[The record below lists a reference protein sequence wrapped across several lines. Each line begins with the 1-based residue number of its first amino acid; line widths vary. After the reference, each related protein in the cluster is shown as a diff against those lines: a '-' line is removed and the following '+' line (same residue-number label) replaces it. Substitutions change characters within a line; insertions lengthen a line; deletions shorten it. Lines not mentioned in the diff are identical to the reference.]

1 VSKKTK
7 VFIVLISIMLVG
19 IIGLVFFQLNDIL
32 SVVNSNKIYTGITIN
47 NIEIGGLTKKE
58 AFEKLLEKDK
68 KIFGTPILNLYYKN
82 VNKDLYYND
91 IMANNNLEE
100 LIAKAFDIGREGT
113 IIDRYIGVKS
123 LVKNPRN
130 LDISY
135 TPDKEKVAK
144 VLEDL
149 KKEIEV
155 NPINASMLKSKD
167 TSFVIKA
174 GKEGKK
180 INLDKTF
187 DEINVALNE
196 KETKVKVYVD
206 VVKPEFTSK
215 DLEKI
220 QTQIS
225 TYSTKFNKNDIS
237 RSTNLQVATSLIN
250 GSIVKPGEIF
260 SVNNT
265 IKARTEANGYKTA
278 HVIVNGEYVD
288 GIGGGI
294 CQVATTL
301 YNAVLYAEFQVV
313 ERRNHSLTSA
323 YVKPGRDATVSG
335 STLDFKF
342 KNTTN
347 KPIYLQGYIDGGTIN
362 YTIYGG
368 EEYVPKNKIDFEYV
382 VIKRIP
388 PPPEKIVE
396 DPTMEL
402 GKRKVKEKSKEG
414 MVVKLYKLT
423 YDANNVLLKKE
434 YVSQST
440 YKAMRAEV
448 AVGTKQ
454 PKAVPTTTTLQD
466 SIIGSDIVQPVNEQP
481 ENN

>member
-1 VSKKTK
+1 MSKKSK
-7 VFIVLISIMLVG
+7 VFIWIIATLSVVV
-19 IIGLVFFQLNDIL
+19 IGLLFYQFNDIL
-32 SVVNSNKIYTGITIN
+32 SVVNSDKIYTGITIN
-47 NIEIGGLTKKE
+47 NIEIGDLTKKE
-58 AFEKLLEKDK
+58 AFEKLLERDK
-68 KIFGTPILNLYYKN
+68 EIFSTPILNLYYKN
-82 VNKDLYYND
+82 VNKDLYYDD
-91 IMANNNLEE
+91 IMADNNLEE
-100 LIAKAFDIGREGT
+100 LIAKAFNIGREGT
-113 IIDRYIGVKS
+113 VIDRYIGVKKM
-123 LVKNPRN
+123 VKNPQN
-130 LDISY
+130 LEIVY
-135 TPDKEKVAK
+135 TPDKEKVFK
-144 VLEDL
+144 VIESM
-149 KKEIEV
+149 KKEIEI
-155 NPINASMLKSKD
+155 NPTNATMQKSKG

-174 GKEGKK
+174 GIDGTI
-180 INLDKTF
+180 INSDKTF
-187 DEINVALNE
+187 EDIKTALDE
-196 KETKVKVYVD
+196 KETKAKVYVD

-220 QTQIS
+220 QTQIATFS
-225 TYSTKFNKNDIS
+225 TNFNKNDIS

-250 GSIVKPGEIF
+250 GSIVKAGEIF

-265 IKARTEANGYKTA
+265 IKERTEANGYKTA

-301 YNAVLYAEFQVV
+301 YNAVLLAELKVV

-335 STLDFKF
+335 SYLDFKF
-342 KNTTN
+342 KNTTD
-347 KPIYLQGYIDGGTIN
+347 KPIYLEGYISGGTIN

-368 EEYVPKNKIDFEYV
+368 LDFVPKNKIDFESV

-396 DPTMEL
+396 DPTMEI

-423 YDANNVLLKKE
+423 YDANNVLLKRE

-440 YKAMRAEV
+440 YKPMQAEV
-448 AVGTKQ
+448 LVGTKK
-454 PKAVPTTTTLQD
+454 PIAVTAATTVQEDNTIDTNV
-466 SIIGSDIVQPVNEQP
+466 VQPITR
-481 ENN
+481 